1 MIVQIY
7 AVIGIFTKCLTTFNS
22 YLLRIYYCYLLFHME
37 PINMY
42 KKIFA
47 DTPTSY
53 NRVNCGKKTGN
64 TPFISVL
71 FPLVFTF
78 FYAVLCVNKIIN
90 QMRNNIDK
98 HYGEIIERTIRR
110 NGYSISELSRLMKVN
125 RRSIYNWFNQAKFK
139 SEIIFKIG
147 CALKHDFSDEF
158 PELFSPE
165 DFQQAFNKSRSFSDD
180 FLASELEK
188 INYWKDKYISLL
200 EEYNEILAIRGNPT
214 TATPYTGLKHLL

>member
-1 MIVQIY
+1 MIMRKMPRGGT
-7 AVIGIFTKCLTTFNS
+7 VIS
-22 YLLRIYYCYLLFHME
+22 YIMV
-37 PINMY
+37 I
-42 KKIFA
+42 
-47 DTPTSY
+47 
-53 NRVNCGKKTGN
+53 CGKKTGN
-64 TPFISVL
+64 TPFISLL
-71 FPLVFTF
+71 FPLVFTL
-78 FYAVLCVNKIIN
+78 FYPVLCVNKIIN

-147 CALKHDFSDEF
+147 CALKHDFSNEF
-158 PELFSPE
+158 PELFSPA
-165 DFQQAFNKSRSFSDD
+165 DFQQAFSKSRSFSDD

-200 EEYNEILAIRGNPT
+200 EEYNEILAIKGKDAPT
-214 TATPYTGLKHLL
+214 SAYMSLKQL